1 MEKFPITNKG
11 FEKLETELKAL
22 KSTERPNVIK
32 AISEAREHGDLSEN
46 AEYHAAKEKQSFIEG
61 RIADLE
67 NKISRA
73 EVINTRVLS
82 GDKIIFGATVT
93 LGEVGRKKNIVYQ
106 IVGTEEADVENGKIS
121 VSSPL
126 ARALL
131 GKKIDDMV
139 EVLSPGGSRE
149 YEIENIEFI

>member
-82 GDKIIFGATVT
+82 GNKIIFGATVT

-149 YEIENIEFI
+149 YEVEKIEFI

>member
-1 MEKFPITNKG
+1 MEIIMEKEPITVNGLQNLKI
-11 FEKLETELKAL
+11 ELEDLKNVQ
-22 KSTERPNVIK
+22 RPKVVE
-32 AISEAREHGDLSEN
+32 AIAEARSHGDLKEN

-73 EVINTRVLS
+73 EVINTEVLS

-93 LGEVGRKKNIVYQ
+93 LGIVGKKKNMIYQ

-131 GKKIDDMV
+131 GKKTV
-139 EVLSPGGSRE
+139 SYTHLTLPTT
-149 YEIENIEFI
+149 